1 MALRVD
7 EIGFGGLK
15 LLQDTE
21 AFCYGVDS
29 VLAADMCRVKRSD
42 RVLDLCSGNGVIA
55 LIVSGL
61 YAPDH
66 VTGLEILPGAVDLAV
81 RSAELNGLS
90 EKLDFIC
97 GDAARIEDHVKAG
110 SFDAVVCNPPY
121 FEKSRGEGCE
131 ATEKDFARHESSAGL
146 ADFFRAAA
154 YALRTGGSFYLVH
167 RPQRLADIMQ
177 CARNSGL
184 EPKQLRMVCPHPGD
198 APNLLLLKCV
208 KGGGP
213 ELTVLPSLAVRNREG
228 GFTEEIE
235 RIYRRVP
242 E

>member
-7 EIGFGGLK
+7 EVGFGGLK

-42 RVLDLCSGNGVIA
+42 RVLDLCSGNGAIA
-55 LIVSGL
+55 LIVSGM
-61 YAPDH
+61 YAPEH

-131 ATEKDFARHESSAGL
+131 VTERTSPGT
-146 ADFFRAAA
+146 RAARG
-154 YALRTGGSFYLVH
+154 LRIS
-167 RPQRLADIMQ
+167 
-177 CARNSGL
+177 SG
-184 EPKQLRMVCPHPGD
+184 
-198 APNLLLLKCV
+198 
-208 KGGGP
+208 
-213 ELTVLPSLAVRNREG
+213 
-228 GFTEEIE
+228 
-235 RIYRRVP
+235 RRRTR
-242 E
+242 

>member
-1 MALRVD
+1 MALRID

-29 VLAADMCRVKRSD
+29 VLAADMCRVKHSD
-42 RVLDLCSGNGVIA
+42 RVLDLCCGNGVIA

-61 YAPDH
+61 YAPER
-66 VTGLEILPGAVDLAV
+66 VTGLEILPGAVELAE

-90 EKLDFIC
+90 EKLEFIC
-97 GDAARIEDHVKAG
+97 GDAARIEDHIKAG

-121 FEKSRGEGCE
+121 FEKNRGEGCE
-131 ATEKDFARHESSAGL
+131 GTEKDFARHESSAGL

-167 RPQRLADIMQ
+167 RPQRLADIME
-177 CARNSGL
+177 CARKSGL
-184 EPKQLRMVCPHPGD
+184 EPKQLRMVCPHPGE

-208 KGGGP
+208 KGGGS
-213 ELTVLPSLAVRNREG
+213 ELTVLPSIAVRNRDG
-228 GFTEEIE
+228 GFTEEID
-235 RIYRRVP
+235 RIYRRTK

>member
-1 MALRVD
+1 MAVRTD

-29 VLAADMCRVKRSD
+29 VLAADMCVVKHSD

-55 LIVSGL
+55 LIVCAL
-61 YAPDH
+61 YSPEH
-66 VTGLEILPGAVDLAV
+66 VTGLEILESAVELAR
-81 RSAELNGLS
+81 RSAELNGLADR
-90 EKLDFIC
+90 LDFIC
-97 GDAARIEDHVKAG
+97 GDAARIGEYIKAG

-121 FEKSRGEGCE
+121 FEKGRGEGCAE
-131 ATEKDFARHESSAGL
+131 SDKDYARHENSADL
-146 ADFFRAAA
+146 SDFFRAAA
-154 YALRTGGSFYLVH
+154 YALRTGGSFFLVH

-177 CARNSGL
+177 CARQTGL

-198 APNLLLLKCV
+198 APNMLLLKCV

-213 ELTVLPSLAVRNREG
+213 ELKMLPALAVRNREG

-235 RIYRRVP
+235 RIYRRK
-242 E
+242 

>member
-1 MALRVD
+1 MSLRID

-15 LLQDTE
+15 LLQDTD

-29 VLAADMCRVKRSD
+29 VLAADMCRVKHSD
-42 RVLDLCSGNGVIA
+42 RVLDLCSGNGAIA
-55 LIVSGL
+55 LIVCGM
-61 YAPDH
+61 YDPEH
-66 VTGLEILPGAVDLAV
+66 VTGLELLPDAVDLAKQ
-81 RSAELNGLS
+81 SAEMNGLPD
-90 EKLDFIC
+90 KLDFIC
-97 GDAARIEDHVKAG
+97 GDAARIEEYIKAG

-121 FEKSRGEGCE
+121 FEQRRGEGCE
-131 ATEKDFARHESSAGL
+131 GTGKDLARHESSAGL

-154 YALRTGGSFYLVH
+154 YALRTGGALYLVH
-167 RPQRLADIMQ
+167 TPQRLADIMQ
-177 CARNSGL
+177 CARTSGL

-208 KGGGP
+208 KGGGS
-213 ELTVLPSLAVRNREG
+213 ELKVLPSLAVRNREG

-235 RIYRRVP
+235 RIYRRIP